1 MDTEDRV
8 HTILIADDNPD
19 MIYLIKKRFEK
30 GSFNFIEARD
40 GEVALQKIRDV
51 RPDLVLL
58 DLKMPGKNGIEVL
71 EELKQDFELKD
82 IPVIVLTVVDDT
94 REKIM
99 ALEKGA
105 SDFLVKPPEP
115 TELRARVN
123 TQLRLLKASNL
134 FKRYSE
140 HLENLVSKK
149 LRELKAYSNR
159 LEEMVDEKVGLIKR
173 QNQELLLSLTAA
185 RKVQNSLLPAATFCV
200 EGASFESFYFPCEAV
215 GGDFFDIF
223 RIDEDHIGFFIADV
237 SGHGLPSA
245 MITIFLKRE
254 VFYHAKQVF
263 GKGKYR
269 VSKPKEVLSRLNQS
283 FIENNIGEGK
293 YFVTMIYATYSLQ
306 SRTVTLSVAGHHA
319 LPLLRKNNGEVE
331 EVRMCG
337 FPIGW
342 FDNAGEY
349 PETQLILS
357 PGDSVLLYTDGI
369 FELFQEGLDFGGFD
383 QMIASMASLLKKEA
397 IQDWVNKKLT
407 RYSEENRKA
416 CDDITFVLMKVEH

>member
-30 GSFNFIEARD
+30 GSYNFIEARD
-40 GEVALQKIRDV
+40 GDAALQKVRDE

-58 DLKMPGKNGIEVL
+58 DLKMPGKTGMEVL
-71 EELKQDFELKD
+71 EELKGDFELKD

-94 REKIM
+94 QEKIR

-149 LRELKAYSNR
+149 LRELKAYSGR

-173 QNQELLLSLTAA
+173 QNQELLVSLNAA
-185 RKVQNSLLPAATFCV
+185 RKVQNSLLPAATFRV
-200 EGASFESFYFPCEAV
+200 EGVSFESFYFPCEAV

-306 SRTVTLSVAGHHA
+306 RRTVTLSVAGHHA
-319 LPLLRKNNGEVE
+319 LPLLRKKNGEVE

-342 FDNAGEY
+342 FDNVGEY

-357 PGDSVLLYTDGI
+357 PDDSVLLYTDGI
-369 FELFQEGLDFGGFD
+369 FELFQDGLDFSSFD
-383 QMIASMASLLKKEA
+383 QMIASVASLLKKGTFQE
-397 IQDWVNKKLT
+397 WVNKSRN
-407 RYSEENRKA
+407 RYSKENKKA
-416 CDDITFVLMKVEH
+416 CDDITFILMKIAY